1 MGPLSA
7 SPRLRPYGLFPN
19 AEAGP
24 AGVATRLVASDKYYL
39 RNAEDSIGLPSH
51 LRGPAPPRRR
61 DIESGLT
68 MSPSPD
74 PPSPDLRKLNP
85 ASKEYL
91 EAVYE
96 LEEEGQRILQ
106 ARIGERLGLAPA
118 TVSEGVK
125 RLAGE
130 GYVTVAGG
138 RDIALTASGRIVA
151 ETLVRRHR
159 LAERML
165 VDILGIPWHL
175 CHHQAEDW
183 EKVMTPEVEV
193 AILAQLEG
201 EPTCPHGNPIPGAKS
216 AIPWSEL
223 RPLSSLAIGQGGRL
237 TRLLEDV
244 ELDGDVLK
252 FLEEHGLT
260 PGHDVSL
267 VDIAPDGTRMLQ
279 VDDRRVALGHNL
291 SGNLW
296 ILPG

>member
-1 MGPLSA
+1 
-7 SPRLRPYGLFPN
+7 
-19 AEAGP
+19 
-24 AGVATRLVASDKYYL
+24 
-39 RNAEDSIGLPSH
+39 
-51 LRGPAPPRRR
+51 
-61 DIESGLT
+61 
-68 MSPSPD
+68 MSE
-74 PPSPDLRKLNP
+74 SPDLRALNP

-118 TVSEGVK
+118 TVSEGMR
-125 RLAGE
+125 RLVAE
-130 GYVTVAGG
+130 GYVSVEPTRA
-138 RDIALTASGRIVA
+138 IALTDSGRLVA

-183 EKVMTPEVEV
+183 EKVMTPEVEA

-201 EPTCPHGNPIPGAKS
+201 EPTCPHGNPIPGAES

-223 RPLSSLAIGQGGRL
+223 RPVAALEVGDGGRL

-244 ELDGDVLK
+244 ELDGEVLK
-252 FLEEHGLT
+252 YLEDHDLT
-260 PGHDVSL
+260 PGHEVTLIDVG
-267 VDIAPDGTRMLQ
+267 PDGTRTLA
-279 VDDRRVALGHNL
+279 VEGRSVALGQRL
-291 SGNLW
+291 ADNLW
-296 ILPG
+296 ILPALA